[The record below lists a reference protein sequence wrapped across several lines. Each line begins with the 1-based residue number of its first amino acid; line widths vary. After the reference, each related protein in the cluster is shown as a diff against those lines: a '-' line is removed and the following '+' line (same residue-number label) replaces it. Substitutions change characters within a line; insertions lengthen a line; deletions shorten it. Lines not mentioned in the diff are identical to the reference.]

1 MSCEYKDTCL
11 SQRCF
16 VCDNLRLLK
25 LPEDKKRKQL
35 QSKANRI
42 SKKKDNADNS
52 MESWKDLES
61 TVASKISAMPT
72 TKQYNDMREANRQV
86 RSGAIWF
93 MPGDVDDPIILAEC
107 KERSTITAKGEKSIT
122 IPRSWLTK
130 IKAEA
135 ELTGK
140 YPCFAF
146 RYKNDDV
153 VYMCNEF
160 DVLCDMITE
169 IKFLR
174 VDNANLKNEK
184 NKYRALALEQEK
196 EITELKEQLAKY
208 TGGN

>member
-1 MSCEYKDTCL
+1 MSCQYYDRCL
-11 SQRCF
+11 SKRCF

-25 LPEDKKRKQL
+25 LPEDKKRQQL

-42 SKKKDNADNS
+42 SKKKDLADDS
-52 MESWKDLES
+52 MESWKDLEA
-61 TVASKISAMPT
+61 TVASRISAMPT
-72 TKQYNDMREANRQV
+72 EKQYMQMREANRQV

-122 IPRSWLTK
+122 IPKSWLTK
-130 IKAEA
+130 IKSEA
-135 ELTGK
+135 ELAGK

-146 RYKNDDV
+146 RYKNDDD
-153 VYMCNEF
+153 VYMINNF

-174 VDNANLKNEK
+174 IDNTNLKVELD
-184 NKYRALALEQEK
+184 KYKKLALDQET
-196 EITELKEQLAKY
+196 EIAELKKQLSNK
-208 TGGN
+208 